1 MLCIGGYLLPSN
13 RTNVSGGLEPRYR
26 SWEQVGG
33 YFDGDGNV
41 GLEIVKRVLHLR
53 IRFVD
58 TWKPQ
63 IETIMAFLVNQ
74 GIATGCL
81 GQDNKTAKSPVY
93 RLEVGQIASVLRTAK
108 ELFKHCVKKREDL
121 RITIDYLE
129 GRITGNEAIAA
140 FNEEVVN
147 GRRRGV
153 ARDANIPY
161 TREEGI
167 RLSKLEIAEK
177 ARAAYAVHVPPVE
190 AELIR
195 SDHTDKGLGSFRLAK
210 KYGYSEKV
218 IRRILASRPT

>member
-1 MLCIGGYLLPSN
+1 
-13 RTNVSGGLEPRYR
+13 VSGGLEPGYK
-26 SWEQVGG
+26 SWEQVEG

-41 GLEIVKRVLHLR
+41 GLEIRKRVLHLR

-63 IETIMAFLVNQ
+63 IESIKAFLNNRK
-74 GIATGCL
+74 IATGRI
-81 GQDNKTAKSPVY
+81 GQDNKVAQSPVY
-93 RLEVGQIASVLRTAK
+93 RLEVAEVASVLRTAK
-108 ELFKHCVKKREDL
+108 KLFQLCVKKREGL

-129 GRITGNEAIAA
+129 WRITGNEAVAA
-140 FNEEVVN
+140 FNEEVVI
-147 GRRRGV
+147 GRRRSV

-167 RLSKLEIAEK
+167 RLSKLENAEK

-218 IRRILASRPT
+218 IRRILACRPT